1 MSGDSRVSREL
12 LSAIV
17 ALSVVEVPKW
27 ADENGC
33 IKRGASD
40 IDFFEDVKEEM
51 EHQLD
56 NPSGSDGV
64 IAKYVEEVMESA
76 LRQIASDAIV
86 EIKESIKDE
95 LRMELFYEMEQF
107 RKPEAVASAKVD
119 DKFSKSTMTK
129 FSARTSGDGLEKS
142 TIRPPKGGLKSVM
155 NGFESIKDTSTFN
168 AKSDREIEEDLIA
181 SNPIFAK
188 VMGSISRS
196 KTGRSYTPDELND
209 ARGDRSDQYHRDLI
223 KSAGNKYQPHIE
235 IPNEG
240 DAMWDKLF
248 AEKLPNY

>member
-1 MSGDSRVSREL
+1 MSDRTYVSRDL

-17 ALSVVEVPKW
+17 ALSVVEVPSW
-27 ADENGC
+27 TDENGC
-33 IKRGASD
+33 IKRDTSD
-40 IDFFEDVKEEM
+40 IEFFEDVKEEI
-51 EHQLD
+51 EYQLD
-56 NPSGSDGV
+56 KPSGSGGV
-64 IAKYVEEVMESA
+64 LAKYVEDVMENT
-76 LRQIASDAIV
+76 LRQIASDAIM

-107 RKPEAVASAKVD
+107 RKPESVANATVD

-129 FSARTSGDGLEKS
+129 FSVRTSGDGLEKS

-155 NGFESIKDTSTFN
+155 NGFESIKETSTFN
-168 AKSDREIEEDLIA
+168 TKSDREIEEDLIT

-188 VMGSISRS
+188 VMGSINRS

-209 ARGDRSDQYHRDLI
+209 ARGDRSDQYHKDLI

-235 IPNEG
+235 VPNEG

-248 AEKLPNY
+248 AEKLPKY